1 MKPDDQARMNGQQ
14 GESSPESDLDQQY
27 VRWRVQQIELMD
39 RQYREWRKNPLQ
51 TFPQDFE
58 AWRRRQEEPDALI
71 TEEAVAHPHHGLAVD
86 DLPITQTGS
95 STSVGLA
102 TSNSDATSGNVSR

>member
-1 MKPDDQARMNGQQ
+1 MKPDDQARMDGQPV
-14 GESSPESDLDQQY
+14 ESGSESEFDQQY
-27 VRWRVQQIELMD
+27 ALWRERQLELMD

-58 AWRRRQEEPDALI
+58 AWRKGQQEPDALI

-86 DLPITQTGS
+86 DLPITQTGA

-102 TSNSDATSGNVSR
+102 TSNPDATSGNVSR